1 MVVTL
6 FYLIVF
12 CLSVILFS
20 WRREFAMRLVVFGI
34 CLLGIYEAVLGISQ
48 IFGHSVSNH
57 SLFALTGT
65 LSNPGPYGG
74 LMAVVFAVTFAQ
86 SLRES
91 RQVLPALCAIA
102 SFLVLPASMSRAG
115 WLAAGAAVIVWAFYE
130 KNLYT
135 WLKQHRLLAILSS
148 SALAACFVG
157 IFFLKPASAMG
168 RLHIWHMDL
177 LAIAAEPLHGWGLG
191 KRAFAFGEAQS
202 DFYSDAPRTPSV
214 ISLSCCPEESFN
226 EYLSLAVELG
236 VPALILVLAIL
247 FLALRCLMK
256 RESPLAYGLV
266 AWMVFAFFSYPLS
279 IMPMVILLAVFL
291 GDAFSLEEGAGRR
304 IVMAA
309 SAFALLLSAGIFI
322 NQLDEYR
329 QHRKAV
335 DSYASSRIYL
345 RDGTYDLAVECLEP
359 LLDDLGSEFRYLYDY
374 GYALHKTGRYEE
386 SNSILQRGASI
397 SCDPMFHDIMGKNHE
412 ALGNYEMAERE
423 YLHARDMVPCRLYP
437 YILLM
442 DMKASQ
448 ADTLSAIEYAR
459 AAAALPVNPR
469 HAGMQGLRERAL
481 SFLEHD

>member
-1 MVVTL
+1 MVVIF
-6 FYLIVF
+6 FYLMIF
-12 CLSVILFS
+12 FLSVILFS
-20 WRREFAMRLVVFGI
+20 WRREIALRLVVFGI
-34 CLLGIYEAVLGISQ
+34 CLLGIYEAALGISQ

-86 SLRES
+86 SWRGS
-91 RQVLPALCAIA
+91 GQVLPALCTMA
-102 SFLVLPASMSRAG
+102 SVLVLPASMSRAG
-115 WLAAGAAVIVWAFYE
+115 WLAAGAAVIVWAFRE
-130 KNLYT
+130 KNLFT
-135 WLKQHRLLAILSS
+135 WLKRHRLSAILSS
-148 SALAACFVG
+148 SALVAFLVG

-177 LAIAAEPLHGWGLG
+177 LAIAAEPIHGWGLG

-202 DFYSDAPRTPSV
+202 GFYSDALRSPSV

-226 EYLSLAVELG
+226 EYLSLAVEFG
-236 VPALILVLAIL
+236 IPAMILILVIL
-247 FLALRCLMK
+247 FLSLHRLLK
-256 RESPLAYGLV
+256 RKSPLAYGLV

-279 IMPMVILLAVFL
+279 IMPMDILLAIFL
-291 GDAFSLEEGAGRR
+291 GAAFSPERTGRR
-304 IVMAA
+304 SVMAA

-322 NQLDEYR
+322 NQLDKYR
-329 QHRKAV
+329 QHQKAI
-335 DSYASSRIYL
+335 DSYASSRMYL

-359 LLDDLGSEFRYLYDY
+359 LQDDLDSEFRYLYDY

-386 SNSILQRGASI
+386 SNSVLRRGASI

>member
-148 SALAACFVG
+148 SALAAFFVG
-157 IFFLKPASAMG
+157 IFFLYDE
-168 RLHIWHMDL
+168 I
-177 LAIAAEPLHGWGLG
+177 E
-191 KRAFAFGEAQS
+191 
-202 DFYSDAPRTPSV
+202 
-214 ISLSCCPEESFN
+214 
-226 EYLSLAVELG
+226 VE
-236 VPALILVLAIL
+236 I
-247 FLALRCLMK
+247 
-256 RESPLAYGLV
+256 
-266 AWMVFAFFSYPLS
+266 
-279 IMPMVILLAVFL
+279 
-291 GDAFSLEEGAGRR
+291 
-304 IVMAA
+304 
-309 SAFALLLSAGIFI
+309 
-322 NQLDEYR
+322 
-329 QHRKAV
+329 
-335 DSYASSRIYL
+335 
-345 RDGTYDLAVECLEP
+345 
-359 LLDDLGSEFRYLYDY
+359 
-374 GYALHKTGRYEE
+374 
-386 SNSILQRGASI
+386 
-397 SCDPMFHDIMGKNHE
+397 
-412 ALGNYEMAERE
+412 
-423 YLHARDMVPCRLYP
+423 
-437 YILLM
+437 
-442 DMKASQ
+442 
-448 ADTLSAIEYAR
+448 
-459 AAAALPVNPR
+459 
-469 HAGMQGLRERAL
+469 
-481 SFLEHD
+481 